1 MIFLKSKYV
10 IINGLAFSEESDMEK
25 LKNYASQGWILEDI
39 VGGFFNKLRKDK
51 PQNIVYS
58 LDYQLDVDGEYFT
71 IFKEAGWE
79 LVLSVN
85 NQMHIFLAQAGT
97 KPIYSDSKSEIDKY
111 TRVRNQTRRRTIYS
125 LIMAILLIGLSV
137 FSAIAIRSIFL
148 IILALL
154 VIDIFIFVFNFM
166 PYLAYNSRIKQIKRN
181 GRCKSEAINNKITW
195 KLYAFAGVM
204 FLVLGILNLIEKKYS
219 SLLYIILGAFDIV
232 LSLDYYKKYKKSL

>member
-1 MIFLKSKYV
+1 MKSKYV

-39 VGGFFNKLRKDK
+39 VGGFFYKLRKDK

-111 TRVRNQTRRRTIYS
+111 TRVRNQTRRGTIYS
-125 LIMAILLIGLSV
+125 LIMAILIDRVVSFFCNSYKTYISDYLSV
-137 FSAIAIRSIFL
+137 IS
-148 IILALL
+148 
-154 VIDIFIFVFNFM
+154 N
-166 PYLAYNSRIKQIKRN
+166 
-181 GRCKSEAINNKITW
+181 
-195 KLYAFAGVM
+195 
-204 FLVLGILNLIEKKYS
+204 
-219 SLLYIILGAFDIV
+219 
-232 LSLDYYKKYKKSL
+232 

>member
-39 VGGFFNKLRKDK
+39 VGGFFYKLRKDK

-111 TRVRNQTRRRTIYS
+111 TRVRNQTRRGTIYS

-137 FSAIAIRSIFL
+137 FSAIAIRPIFL

-195 KLYAFAGVM
+195 KLYAFACVM